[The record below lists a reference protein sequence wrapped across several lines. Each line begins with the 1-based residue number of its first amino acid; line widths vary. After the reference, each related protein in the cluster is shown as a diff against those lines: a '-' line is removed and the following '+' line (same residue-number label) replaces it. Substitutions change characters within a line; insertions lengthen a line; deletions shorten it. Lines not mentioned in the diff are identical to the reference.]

1 MMASEQ
7 WNGEATMSNE
17 RPEQVSGKWRYTM
30 SGEPQPWQPF
40 IECPQC
46 QFSTVR
52 IDEYRGV
59 DGLVLEDIRRINVI
73 VGANDV
79 GKSSLLEAIY
89 LLAHQNDEMALLNA
103 MRWRGRLNEEPDPTW
118 LVDQIQPRMDIA
130 GNFDLLPDNAARLTV
145 RRVDDPGNDIKG
157 HTSFLARLVIESY
170 YGGKAHSTEVALFS
184 DRPHRTQFEG
194 RNWLCHAALISS
206 FGAERTELA
215 RADETAL
222 EIGVKAKVINFIRT
236 HLNPG
241 ITNIELADDQRRFL
255 VRHVDFD
262 RTADLSSFGDGVRR
276 VFEIGLLFAAVRGGV
291 LLIDDFEC
299 AIHPQLLTTF
309 TSVVRELAREHNVQ
323 VFLTT
328 YSKEAVDAFV
338 LSEHTPEDLAAY
350 AICRDQ
356 DGAAARRFDGEQLAR
371 LHKALDFDLRG
382 AAQFRQ
388 SDSAGTRS
396 VAGRFGRR
404 PDRPV

>member
-17 RPEQVSGKWRYTM
+17 RPEQVSGKWISTM

-40 IECPQC
+40 NERPQC
-46 QFSTVR
+46 QFSTIR
-52 IDEYRGV
+52 INEYRGV
-59 DGLVLEDIRRINVI
+59 DGLALDDLRRINVI
-73 VGANDV
+73 AGVNDA

-103 MRWRGRLNEEPDPTW
+103 LRRRGRLDGEPDLTW

-130 GNFDLLPDNAARLTV
+130 GNFNRLPDNAARLTV
-145 RRVDDPGNDIKG
+145 RRVSDPGNDIKD
-157 HTSFLARLVIESY
+157 HSVLARLVIESY
-170 YGGKAHSTEVALFS
+170 YGGKAHSTEVVLFS

-194 RNWLCHAALISS
+194 RNWLCRAALISS

-215 RADETAL
+215 RADQTAL
-222 EIGVKAKVINFIRT
+222 GVGAKDKVINFIKT
-236 HLNPG
+236 HLDPG

-255 VRHVDFD
+255 VRHIDFD
-262 RTADLSSFGDGVRR
+262 RTADLSSFGEGVRR

-299 AIHPQLLTTF
+299 AMHPQLLTTF
-309 TSVVRELAREHNVQ
+309 TSVVRELALEHNVQ

-356 DGAAARRFDGEQLAR
+356 DGVAARRFDGEQLAR

-388 SDSAGTRS
+388 SDLAGTRS
-396 VAGRFGRR
+396 VAGRRR
-404 PDRPV
+404 PDRPA

>member
-17 RPEQVSGKWRYTM
+17 RSEQVSGKWISTM

-40 IECPQC
+40 NERPQC
-46 QFSTVR
+46 QFSTIR
-52 IDEYRGV
+52 INEYRGV
-59 DGLVLEDIRRINVI
+59 DGLALDDLRRINVI
-73 VGANDV
+73 AGVNDA
-79 GKSSLLEAIY
+79 GKTSVLEAIY

-103 MRWRGRLNEEPDPTW
+103 IRWRGRLDGEPHPTW
-118 LVDQIQPRMDIA
+118 LVDQIQPRIDIA
-130 GNFDLLPDNAARLTV
+130 GNFDRLPANAARLTV
-145 RRVDDPGNDIKG
+145 RRVDDPGNDIKV
-157 HTSFLARLVIESY
+157 HTSVLARLVIESY
-170 YGGKAHSTEVALFS
+170 YGGKAHSTEVTLCS
-184 DRPHRTQFEG
+184 DRLHRTQFEG
-194 RNWLCHAALISS
+194 RNWLCRAALISS
-206 FGAERTELA
+206 FGADRMDLA

-222 EIGVKAKVINFIRT
+222 EVGTKDKVINFIKT

-255 VRHVDFD
+255 VRHVDFE
-262 RTADLSSFGDGVRR
+262 RTPDLSSFGDGVRR
-276 VFEIGLLFAAVRGGV
+276 VFEIGLLFASVRGGV

-299 AIHPQLLTTF
+299 AIPPQLLTTF
-309 TSVVRELAREHNVQ
+309 TSVVRELALEHNVQ

-356 DGAAARRFDGEQLAR
+356 DGVAARRFDGEQLAR

-396 VAGRFGRR
+396 VAGRRR
-404 PDRPV
+404 PDRPA